1 MRFFFLVW
9 LSFFTFVPSVLR
21 AASGVTASA
30 SSLNFGNQAEGTFS
44 DPLTVTLTNSG
55 GGDGV
60 IWTLTLAG
68 ESPLQFLIWEDGC
81 SATVLAPGASCGV
94 SLVYAPSAD
103 FPGPVGAAQALLQ
116 VPFNDPPSLSIAL
129 SGNEIVPEISSSVSD
144 FNFGSQVAGQ
154 LSDPESFTLTN
165 NGAADLILKN
175 TKIIGANSTD
185 FAFSTDLCS
194 FQVLSPGESCD
205 FDLSMRP
212 TALGERNGQ
221 VAVESNDPDTPVLYI
236 DLQGNG
242 TGSGGCGLQSSNVVQ
257 HRLTTFLAILP
268 LMGLF
273 LGRWYQV
280 RHHR

>member
-1 MRFFFLVW
+1 MMQLRIFFLFCVTV
-9 LSFFTFVPSVLR
+9 LSLGSASLE
-21 AASGVTASA
+21 AASGVTADV
-30 SSLNFGNQAEGTFS
+30 SSLVFGDQAEGTFS
-44 DPLTVTLTNSG
+44 DPKIVTLTNSG

-68 ESPLQFLIWEDGC
+68 ESPLQFLIWEDAC
-81 SATVLAPGASCGV
+81 SATVLAPGDSCQV

-103 FPGPVGAAQALLQ
+103 LPGPIGAAQALLQ
-116 VPFNDPPSLSIAL
+116 IPFNDPPALSIVL
-129 SGNEIVPEISSSVSD
+129 SGNEIIPNIVSSVST

-154 LSDPESFTLTN
+154 LSDSSSFTLTN
-165 NGAADLILKN
+165 NGEADLILEN

-194 FQVLSPGESCD
+194 FQVLAPGESCN

-221 VAVESNDPDTPVLYI
+221 MAIESNDPDTPVLYI

-242 TGSGGCGLQSSNVVQ
+242 TGSGGCSMLQASPPSAKHSVASLAALLLLGFFAA
-257 HRLTTFLAILP
+257 RLK
-268 LMGLF
+268 
-273 LGRWYQV
+273 RS
-280 RHHR
+280 